1 MFPSTLDSFSPFCCL
16 LFFNRAGLYVDDHL
30 MWVACSAAQSSRSP
44 ERLVQTMLSALSYL
58 LHSVGGYRDPQ
69 WTAVSPSLQ
78 IVLELLSH
86 LRLIAGTSPFTG
98 PACSCTNP
106 ADLLVISLTSSISAT
121 VLASYHPYLLERSGE
136 TREDVVHLSVC
147 LNVCLY
153 FVVCTER
160 HLRLQL
166 PFRASS

>member
-1 MFPSTLDSFSPFCCL
+1 MLVARLWSGHDFLTIWTWRKFGICMFPSTLDSFSPFCCL
-16 LFFNRAGLYVDDHL
+16 LFFNRAGLYVEDHL
-30 MWVACSAAQSSRSP
+30 MCIACSAAKSSRSP

-106 ADLLVISLTSSISAT
+106 ADLLVISLTSGISAS
-121 VLASYHPYLLERSGE
+121 VLASYHIRTFLNDPRRVKTWSIL
-136 TREDVVHLSVC
+136 VC
-147 LNVCLY
+147 V
-153 FVVCTER
+153 
-160 HLRLQL
+160 
-166 PFRASS
+166 